1 MLWSLLGSVVLIGIS
16 LAMDAF
22 AVSMCDGMIYRD
34 LPKRKSIIIPIT
46 FGVFQAL
53 MPIIGFYIGLALSQI
68 DAFDAVDHWIAFALL
83 LIIGGKMVFDGIRE
97 LIQSKAETKPCKEC
111 AARGAADGKWDDTSE
126 NINPT
131 EYSDAEK
138 PQEQVKKFSIV
149 TVLLQGVATSIDAL
163 FTGFSLNTMIK
174 DTVSNVQLWAW
185 ICVLIIG
192 VITFVIS
199 FIGLIIGIKFGQLFK
214 KKASVAEIIGGC
226 VLILLAVKMV
236 LSGYG
241 IIGF

>member
-22 AVSMCDGMIYRD
+22 AVSTCDGMIYRD
-34 LPKRKSIIIPIT
+34 LPKRKAIFIPVT

-53 MPIIGFYIGLALSQI
+53 MPIIGFYIGMALSQI

-83 LIIGGKMVFDGIRE
+83 LIIGGKMVYDGIKE
-97 LIQSKAETKPCKEC
+97 LIQSKKE
-111 AARGAADGKWDDTSE
+111 
-126 NINPT
+126 
-131 EYSDAEK
+131 EK
-138 PQEQVKKFSIV
+138 PSEEGAIASDSDGVTDSNSAENVSASGNEQVKVKKFSVI

-174 DTVSNVQLWAW
+174 DSVSNTQLWAW
-185 ICVLIIG
+185 ICVIIIG

-199 FIGLIIGIKFGQLFK
+199 LIGLIIGNKFGQLFK
-214 KKASVAEIIGGC
+214 KKACIAEIVGGC

-241 IIGF
+241 LIGF